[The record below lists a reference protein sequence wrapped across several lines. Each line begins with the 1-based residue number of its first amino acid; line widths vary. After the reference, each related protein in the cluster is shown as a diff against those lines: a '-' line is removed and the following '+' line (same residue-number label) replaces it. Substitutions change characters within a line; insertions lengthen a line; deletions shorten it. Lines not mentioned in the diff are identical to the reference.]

1 MTTFRS
7 ALLSCSIALMAACS
21 AQPTPTQISLRSVYH
36 NSYCG
41 TEEPGL
47 RWLSTAEF
55 ATLVRGPGAG
65 QHLGMESAP
74 VPHVEADERLLQV
87 SLGQKGSGGHG
98 VTLSSDSAQ
107 VQQDVLVLPLTIQQP
122 APGSMQTMQLT
133 YPCLVVALPHSGY
146 SRVRAEAIGEITAEN
161 K

>member
-1 MTTFRS
+1 MIALRP

-21 AQPTPTQISLRSVYH
+21 AQPTPISLRSVYQ

-47 RWLSTAEF
+47 RWLSSVEF

-65 QHLGMESAP
+65 QHLGMEPAP

>member
-1 MTTFRS
+1 MN
-7 ALLSCSIALMAACS
+7 ALRPAILSCSIALMGACS

-65 QHLGMESAP
+65 QHLGMEPTP
-74 VPHVEADERLLQV
+74 VPHVDADERLLQV

-98 VTLSSDSAQ
+98 VALSGDSAQ
-107 VQQDVLVLPLTIQQP
+107 VMQDVLVLPLSIQQP
-122 APGSMQTMQLT
+122 APGTMQTMQLT
-133 YPCLVVALPHSGY
+133 YPCVVVALPNSGY
-146 SRVRAEAIGEITAEN
+146 SRVHADNIGEIQTE